1 LSAAQVFGAA
11 AAPEGRSKSC
21 WNAAIA
27 EWLAGLFVAPPSAA
41 MVVSYR
47 QGFGAAFL
55 DALSAE
61 PEYVA
66 AVRLMRAA
74 LSVDEPEDA
83 TARAIA
89 LDFTHLFEGVGGW
102 QTVSPYENA
111 HDGTAGHQLHAA
123 ASDMNRL
130 LRQFDLSIDAAFR
143 EPSDHLSVELALLA
157 WLMRHDADVC
167 AQAALL
173 DRHLLVWT
181 QSFADRCRDHDRSG
195 FYAGSAQVL
204 TAFLTAQR
212 AALRQQPPIDPNTG
226 KTGKTGVMPCRSV

>member
-1 LSAAQVFGAA
+1 LSAVQFFGTAPAPAA
-11 AAPEGRSKSC
+11 LPEPC

-27 EWLAGLFVAPPSAA
+27 EWLAGLFAAPPSAA
-41 MVVSYR
+41 LVASYR
-47 QGFGAAFL
+47 QGFGAAFF
-55 DALSAE
+55 DALSDE
-61 PEYVA
+61 PGCAA

-83 TARAIA
+83 IAREIAI
-89 LDFTHLFEGVGGW
+89 DFTRLFDGVGGW

-111 HDGTAGHQLHAA
+111 HAGSAGHQLHAA
-123 ASDMNRL
+123 ANDMNRL

-143 EPSDHLSVELALLA
+143 EPSDHLSVELSFLA

-173 DRHLLVWT
+173 DRHLLVWA
-181 QSFADRCRDHDRSG
+181 QSFADRCRDRDGSG
-195 FYAGSAQVL
+195 FYAGGAQVL

-212 AALRQQPPIDPNTG
+212 AALRQPPPVKPTS
-226 KTGKTGVMPCRSV
+226 GVMPCRPE

>member
-1 LSAAQVFGAA
+1 LSAVQVFGAA
-11 AAPEGRSKSC
+11 AALAPLPKSC

-55 DALSAE
+55 DALADE
-61 PEYVA
+61 PGCA
-66 AVRLMRAA
+66 APVRLMRAA
-74 LSVDEPEDA
+74 LGVDASEDA
-83 TARAIA
+83 IARAIA
-89 LDFTHLFEGVGGW
+89 LDFTRLFDGVGGW
-102 QTVSPYENA
+102 QTVPPYENA
-111 HDGTAGHQLHAA
+111 HAGRAGHQLHAA

-130 LRQFDLSIDAAFR
+130 LRQFDVSIDAAFR

-167 AQAALL
+167 AQASLL

-181 QSFADRCRDHDRSG
+181 PGFSDRCGERDRGG

-204 TAFLTAQR
+204 TAFLIAQR
-212 AALRQQPPIDPNTG
+212 AALRQQAPIDPNTG